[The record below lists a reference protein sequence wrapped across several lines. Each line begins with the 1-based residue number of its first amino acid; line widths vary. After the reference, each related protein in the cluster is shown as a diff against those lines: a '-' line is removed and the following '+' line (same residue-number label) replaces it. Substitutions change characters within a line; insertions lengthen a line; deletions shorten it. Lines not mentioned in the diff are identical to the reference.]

1 MVVLKYREFL
11 NENKRGDTM
20 GIDFGAIFGGG
31 GAPKVQAAPAV
42 AAVET
47 EKAGLSAEEKAARAL
62 RSQLFATSG
71 GVLGEEVQAGGV
83 TKKSNLFGN

>member
-1 MVVLKYREFL
+1 
-11 NENKRGDTM
+11 M
-20 GIDFGAIFGGG
+20 GIDLGSFFGSIFGGGG

-42 AAVET
+42 EA
-47 EKAGLSAEEKAARAL
+47 EKKGLTAEEKAARAL

-83 TKKSNLFGN
+83 TRKSKLFGN

>member
-1 MVVLKYREFL
+1 
-11 NENKRGDTM
+11 M
-20 GIDFGAIFGGG
+20 GIDFGAIFGDIFGG
-31 GAPKVQAAPAV
+31 GGEAPKVNAAPAV

-83 TKKSNLFGN
+83 TRKSNLFGN

>member
-1 MVVLKYREFL
+1 
-11 NENKRGDTM
+11 M
-20 GIDFGAIFGGG
+20 GIDFGAIFGDIFGG
-31 GAPKVQAAPAV
+31 GGGEAPKVNAAPAV

-47 EKAGLSAEEKAARAL
+47 KKTELTAEEKAARAL

-83 TKKSNLFGN
+83 TRKSNLFGN